1 MLPVSLR
8 PSFQDISIQPD
19 MQICPEDQDELDNQF
34 GQENHDKKSTE
45 IPLQTEEGSSEGLL
59 AEAEPKNKTRKQKKW
74 GPVVAETKSS
84 RVAQDNRPI
93 QKKAT
98 DFKRAKNLEDNYPS
112 KRELVRY
119 QNGAEEKLEACEG
132 LAANVQAKSAGE
144 HTPMVQLLGGGAEDP
159 FGDRRFIKKIKTGGV
174 NLGLMMQILEDR
186 KKVGN
191 NAWLKFPDD
200 VLLFISV
207 LNC

>member
-98 DFKRAKNLEDNYPS
+98 DFKRAKKFGGQLPKQKRIGQIS
-112 KRELVRY
+112 KW
-119 QNGAEEKLEACEG
+119 C
-132 LAANVQAKSAGE
+132 
-144 HTPMVQLLGGGAEDP
+144 
-159 FGDRRFIKKIKTGGV
+159 
-174 NLGLMMQILEDR
+174 
-186 KKVGN
+186 
-191 NAWLKFPDD
+191 
-200 VLLFISV
+200 
-207 LNC
+207 